1 MLNMD
6 DAKFFY
12 LWIIMITIKLDNPIR
27 LDWAQ
32 LEQ

>member
-1 MLNMD
+1 MQ
-6 DAKFFY
+6 KKFY
-12 LWIIMITIKLDNPIR
+12 LWIIMVTIKLDNPIS